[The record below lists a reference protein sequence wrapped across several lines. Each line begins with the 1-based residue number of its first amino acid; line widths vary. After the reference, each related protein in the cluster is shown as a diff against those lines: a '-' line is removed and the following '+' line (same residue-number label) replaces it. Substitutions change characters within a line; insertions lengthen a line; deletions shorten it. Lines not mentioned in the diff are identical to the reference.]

1 MDSTTGWILAGT
13 IMLIWILCLYYFFV
27 KSPWGKK
34 AEAGGFSM
42 YGPFLMWRTKRGREL
57 LEKLSTYRK
66 LWGFYGD
73 LAIACAAI
81 AAISMMGLLL
91 WQSILVPSIAAE
103 DAPSPETMLGLPGIN
118 KFIPLGYGIFGL
130 AIAIIVH
137 ESAHGIL
144 MRLGQIRLKSLGLL
158 FFVFPVGAFAEQ
170 DEEDMKKGSRR
181 ARMRVFAGG
190 PMANLL
196 LAFVCMV
203 IFASVMMPSVQPAHE
218 GVGVMRVGDG
228 TPADDGNLTATMI
241 ITSFNGTTITDYAD
255 FSDAIALTKANQ
267 TVAVGYWY
275 DGNDHV
281 TSVTLGDRAEYIS
294 GADNAGK
301 GYLGINGGTVST
313 DSFHPIAGAKNGTA
327 LVTNFLI
334 FMTLPI
340 SGGSPVE
347 GAQMDF
353 YTVSGPLDAGTFWL
367 LANAVYWV
375 FWLNLMV
382 GLTNV
387 LPAVPLDGGY
397 IYKDWL
403 EKLFGKMN
411 LKGGNRD
418 AQVKMADKVVL
429 ATSFLVLALIL
440 WPLIGPRIM

>member
-1 MDSTTGWILAGT
+1 MDYATGWILAGT
-13 IMLIWILCLYYFFV
+13 VILLWILCVYYFFAR
-27 KSPWGKK
+27 SPWGKG
-34 AEAGGFSM
+34 AEAAGFSM
-42 YGPFLMWRTKRGREL
+42 YGPFIMWRTKRGREL
-57 LEKLSTYRK
+57 LENLSKYRK

-73 LAIACAAI
+73 AAIACAAA
-81 AAISMMGLLL
+81 AAIVMMGLLM
-91 WQSILVPSIAAE
+91 WQSVLVPSIASE

-118 KFIPLGYGIFGL
+118 KFIPFGYGIFGL

-144 MRLGQIRLKSLGLL
+144 MRLGGIRLKSLGLL
-158 FFVFPVGAFAEQ
+158 FFVVPVGAFAEQ
-170 DEEDMKKGSRR
+170 DEEDMRNGSRR
-181 ARMRVFAGG
+181 GRMRVFAGG

-196 LAFVCMV
+196 LAFVCMAV
-203 IFASVMMPSVQPAHE
+203 FSSVLMPAVQPARE
-218 GVGVMRVGDG
+218 GVGVMNVGAG
-228 TPADDGNLTATMI
+228 TPADGTLETTMI
-241 ITSFNGTTITDYAD
+241 ITSFNGTAVADYAD
-255 FSDAIALTKANQ
+255 FSDAIAITHANQ
-267 TVAVGYWY
+267 TVAITVYYQGAERSF
-275 DGNDHV
+275 N
-281 TSVTLGDRAEYIS
+281 VTLDDRGDYVG
-294 GADNAGK
+294 GADNEGR
-301 GYLGINGGTVST
+301 GYLGISGGTVST
-313 DSFHPIAGAKNGTA
+313 DRFHPIAGAKNSTA
-327 LVTNFLI
+327 LVRNFLI
-334 FMTLPI
+334 FITLPI

-353 YTVSGPLDAGTFWL
+353 YTVSGPLDEGTFWL
-367 LANAVYWV
+367 LSNAVYWV

-403 EKLFGKMN
+403 EKLFGKLG

-418 AQVKMADKVVL
+418 EQVKLVDKIVL

>member
-13 IMLIWILCLYYFFV
+13 IILLWILCLYYFFV

-34 AEAGGFSM
+34 AEAAGFSM
-42 YGPFLMWRTKRGREL
+42 YGPFLMWRTRRGREM
-57 LEKLSTYRK
+57 LERLSAYRK

-81 AAISMMGLLL
+81 AAIAMMGLLM
-91 WQSILVPSIAAE
+91 WQSVLVPSIAAE

-137 ESAHGIL
+137 EAAHGVL
-144 MRLGQIRLKSLGLL
+144 MRHGKIALKSLGLL
-158 FFVFPVGAFAEQ
+158 FFVVPVGAFAEQ
-170 DEEDMKKGSRR
+170 DEGDMKKGSRR
-181 ARMRVFAGG
+181 GRMRVFAGG

-203 IFASVMMPSVQPAHE
+203 VFASVMMPAVQPAHK
-218 GVGVMRVGDG
+218 GVGVMRVGAG
-228 TPADDGNLTATMI
+228 TPADGTLEKTMI
-241 ITSFNGTTITDYAD
+241 ITSFNGTAVVDYAD

-267 TVAVGYWY
+267 TVAVGVYY
-275 DGNDHV
+275 QGTARTVN
-281 TSVTLGDRAEYIS
+281 VTLGDRGDYVS
-294 GADNAGK
+294 GASNAGK

-313 DSFHPIAGAKNGTA
+313 DSFHPIAGAKNATA
-327 LVTNFLI
+327 LFRNFLI

-347 GAQMDF
+347 GTQMDF
-353 YTVSGPLDAGTFWL
+353 YTVAGPLDAGTFWL

-403 EKLFGKMN
+403 EKLFAKMG
-411 LKGGNRD
+411 LKGGNLE
-418 AQVKMADKVVL
+418 AQVVLVDKIVL
-429 ATSFLVLALIL
+429 ATSFLVLAMIL